1 MVVTLVGRYG
11 YEVPKTGVT
20 KIKDNGSHF
29 SLIYINGDTETFNKK
44 NVTYTVTSN
53 KEN

>member
-1 MVVTLVGRYG
+1 MIVALVGRYG
-11 YEVPKTGVT
+11 YEVLKTGVV

-29 SLIYINGDTETFNKK
+29 SLIYHQGDTETYNKK
-44 NVTYTVTSN
+44 NVTYTVTS